1 MGLFGKNKRREV
13 YWKQKLY
20 FLTDRLGMSRNESRL
35 ILFLTVGTLAGA
47 LYLVFRS
54 PRQEELPADLKAS
67 FEERN
72 ASLAALKDKLLQERY
87 YPEEENENETE
98 EESRM
103 TNAESDNNSDESYEQ
118 EETHSQETEESTLK
132 ININTADKNTLE
144 KLSGVGPVTADL
156 IITFREQYGAFKS
169 VDELTKIKGIGP
181 KTLEELV
188 PHIIL
193 ND

>member
-1 MGLFGKNKRREV
+1 
-13 YWKQKLY
+13 
-20 FLTDRLGMSRNESRL
+20 
-35 ILFLTVGTLAGA
+35 
-47 LYLVFRS
+47 VFRS